1 MILSRG
7 NMQIAFDVS
16 PMINSHKS
24 GVGYCTH
31 GFVKT
36 MVSQYDNNYI
46 LNYIS
51 KPKYKENL
59 NTLVGGKKVK
69 INSFCFKNSV
79 YKVAST
85 FLPIP
90 YGAFFKDSADITHFF
105 NYYLPPGVKGKKI
118 VTVHDMAYKRFPET
132 VRFKTRKM
140 LDISLKKSINRA
152 DLIITVS
159 EFSKQE
165 ILSFFPQCARKIEVV
180 YNGVDLNVFR
190 PMSDQVMIEKV
201 KRKYNIEG
209 DFLLYLGTIE
219 PRKNI
224 ERLLE
229 AYSLIKKKLRYYPKL
244 VLAGG
249 KGWLDSG
256 IFRTLEKLKLKD
268 NVVLSGYVGDEDV
281 PVLMNAA
288 RAFLFPSIYEG
299 FGMPPL
305 EAMACGVPVLTASV
319 ASLPEVVGDAAVL
332 VDPFSVDSI
341 SSGMKKIIS
350 DEKLRTQL
358 SQKGKERAKLFSW
371 EIVTEKLYKI
381 YEDLF
386 PR

>member
-1 MILSRG
+1 MK
-7 NMQIAFDVS
+7 IAFDVS

-24 GVGYCTH
+24 GVGYCTY

-36 MVSQYDNNYI
+36 MISQYDNRYI

-51 KPKYKENL
+51 EPKHKENL
-59 NTLVGGKKVK
+59 NTIIGDKKVK
-69 INSFCFKNSV
+69 INKFHFKNSV
-79 YKVAST
+79 YKAAST

-90 YGAFFKDSADITHFF
+90 YSAFFKDSADITHFF
-105 NYYLPPGVKGKKI
+105 NYYLPPGVNGKKI

-132 VRFKTRKM
+132 VRFKTKKM
-140 LDISLKKSINRA
+140 LDLSLKKSVNRS
-152 DLIITVS
+152 DLVITVS

-165 ILSFFPQCARKIEVV
+165 ILSFFPECEGKIEVV
-180 YNGVDLNVFR
+180 YNGVDLNMFR
-190 PMSDQVMIEKV
+190 PMSDQVMIKNV
-201 KRKYNIEG
+201 KQKYNVEG

-229 AYSLIKKKLRYYPKL
+229 AYSLLKKRLVTCPKL

-249 KGWLDSG
+249 KGWLDNR
-256 IFRTLEKLKLKD
+256 IFCTLDKLNLKD
-268 NVVLSGYVGDEDV
+268 DVVFTGYVVDEDV

-319 ASLPEVVGDAAVL
+319 SSLPEVVGDAAVL
-332 VDPFSVDSI
+332 VDPFSVESI
-341 SSGMKKIIS
+341 SSGMEKIIS
-350 DEKLRTQL
+350 DENLRTQL
-358 SQKGKERAKLFSW
+358 SQKGKERASLFSW
-371 EIVTEKLYKI
+371 EIVTKKLYKI
-381 YEDLF
+381 YEDLVQ
-386 PR
+386 R

>member
-268 NVVLSGYVGDEDV
+268 NVVFSGYVGDEDV

-299 FGMPPL
+299 FGMPII
-305 EAMACGVPVLTASV
+305 EGQAIGR
-319 ASLPEVVGDAAVL
+319 VVITSNISPMNDISKGSCVF
-332 VDPFSVDSI
+332 VDPYSIESMKNGYIEAIRNSHYYVEKGLENVKRFS
-341 SSGMKKIIS
+341 
-350 DEKLRTQL
+350 L
-358 SQKGKERAKLFSW
+358 STITNEYLDLYRSLKNTFQK
-371 EIVTEKLYKI
+371 
-381 YEDLF
+381 
-386 PR
+386 

>member
-7 NMQIAFDVS
+7 NMKIAFDVS

-24 GVGYCTH
+24 GVGYCTY

-36 MVSQYDNNYI
+36 MVSQYDNSYI

-59 NTLVGGKKVK
+59 NTLIGGKKVK

-140 LDISLKKSINRA
+140 LDLSLKKSVNRA

-209 DFLLYLGTIE
+209 EFLLYLGTIE

-229 AYSLIKKKLRYYPKL
+229 AYSLIKKKLRDYPKL

-268 NVVLSGYVGDEDV
+268 NVVFSGYVSDEDV

-341 SSGMKKIIS
+341 SSGMEKIIS

-358 SQKGKERAKLFSW
+358 SQKGKERAQLFSW

-386 PR
+386 LR